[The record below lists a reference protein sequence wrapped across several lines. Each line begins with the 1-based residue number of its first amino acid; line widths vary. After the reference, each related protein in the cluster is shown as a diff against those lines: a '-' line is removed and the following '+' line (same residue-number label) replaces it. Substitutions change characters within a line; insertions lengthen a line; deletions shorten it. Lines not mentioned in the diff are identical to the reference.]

1 MKFFTIRSDGTI
13 NVDGVLLNVYK
24 TERSNLV
31 FVGWKD
37 AFVNGNEIITSN
49 NVRFQI
55 GSDGNSI
62 ITGTKLNLSLSNKEL
77 NATDI
82 NKIGEKLD

>member
-31 FVGWKD
+31 LL
-37 AFVNGNEIITSN
+37 
-49 NVRFQI
+49 
-55 GSDGNSI
+55 DGRM
-62 ITGTKLNLSLSNKEL
+62 LSLM
-77 NATDI
+77 AM
-82 NKIGEKLD
+82 KL

>member
-31 FVGWKD
+31 FVP
-37 AFVNGNEIITSN
+37 VIIEFPSD
-49 NVRFQI
+49 QI
-55 GSDGNSI
+55 
-62 ITGTKLNLSLSNKEL
+62 
-77 NATDI
+77 
-82 NKIGEKLD
+82 